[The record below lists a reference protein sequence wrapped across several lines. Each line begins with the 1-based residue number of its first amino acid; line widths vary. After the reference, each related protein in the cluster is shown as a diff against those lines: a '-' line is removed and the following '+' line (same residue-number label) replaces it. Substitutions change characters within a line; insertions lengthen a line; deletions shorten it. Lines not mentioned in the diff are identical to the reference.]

1 MKFVRQRSGS
11 DLVSIALCASTIV
24 CAPSVVLAHTNS
36 VGFLLEE
43 GTTAGTFDL
52 EVFYGSWHN
61 NTSPLQEGFLRIW
74 EMTDAEYLTFQND
87 PASGFTG
94 ELGTVVVGDP
104 TVNTG
109 AAAPP
114 AFAPSALF
122 ANGGVNYANTA
133 NLPSEFVA
141 GENYFYSGS
150 INYPDG
156 SPEADLGY
164 GQGLF
169 GVDGVD
175 FSAGPYTSVDGTIY
189 EVDNDV
195 WGHQS
200 ASANLASGNYRFFY
214 EDTATYPAPTTAT
227 WDPQQAIRYSAF
239 FTITPDG
246 RIVLPGVS
254 TVVTED
260 QRPGISPIAEETTQL
275 SILERVLLSSE
286 GAMYGVNGIFTN
298 TAESLNAER
307 AVFLRDEYRVMIVV
321 ASDNGLGTV
330 VFSEVEAVYDADTGT
345 WYDPVSGNAYET
357 VQNASQLDTLSGFG
371 SSSQVVIRDYMLE
384 EGENLFKS
392 ADGTFY
398 AYDAYLLADLGVSV
412 GEGVNPI
419 LLDTAR
425 YASSLTR
432 TIDGS
437 ITNII
442 TGAKAMTAE
451 AVPGAVTATEFTLPT
466 VDFGDMATTALGAV
480 NTGTITL
487 GVNSVVDKAS
497 TTTTRAIAASMAQI
511 GGSADTGAL
520 VLNVASN
527 ASAVNGS
534 ILNTMIT
541 VNGSIGSASTTALGA
556 VNTGK
561 IVSGIDAAVQGIVG
575 MSGQNTSGL

>member
-11 DLVSIALCASTIV
+11 DLASIALCASTIV

-87 PASGFTG
+87 PALGFTSG
-94 ELGTVVVGDP
+94 LGTVVVGDP
-104 TVNTG
+104 AVNSG
-109 AAAPP
+109 AVAPP
-114 AFAPSALF
+114 AFQASTLF

-189 EVDNDV
+189 QVDSSQV

-200 ASANLASGNYRFFY
+200 ASVNLASGNYRFFY
-214 EDTATYPAPTTAT
+214 EDTATYPQPTTAT
-227 WDPQQAIRYSAF
+227 WSPQAGIRYSAF

-260 QRPGISPIAEETTQL
+260 QRPGISPIIEETTQL
-275 SILERVLLSSE
+275 SILERVILSSE
-286 GAMYGVNGIFTN
+286 GATYDINGIFTN
-298 TAESLNAER
+298 TAETLNAER
-307 AVFLRDEYRVMIVV
+307 AVFLRDEYRVTIVV
-321 ASDNGLGTV
+321 ASDNGFGTV
-330 VFSEVEAVYDADTGT
+330 IFSEVEAVYDADTGT

-357 VQNASQLDTLSGFG
+357 VQNVGQLNTLSGFG
-371 SSSQVVIRDYMLE
+371 TSSQVVIRDYMLE

-398 AYDAYLLADLGVSV
+398 AYDAYLLADLGVSI

-437 ITNII
+437 ITNLI
-442 TGAKAMTAE
+442 TGVSAATAQT
-451 AVPGAVTATEFTLPT
+451 VSDTGSATVFSIPT
-466 VDFGDMATTALGAV
+466 VDLGDMTTTVLGAV
-480 NTGTITL
+480 NTGEIAL
-487 GVNSVVDKAS
+487 GVNSAVDEAS
-497 TTTTRAIAASMAQI
+497 TSTTRAISAAMTQI

-527 ASAVNGS
+527 AGSINGS
-534 ILNTMIT
+534 IQNTMIA
-541 VNGSIGSASTTALGA
+541 VNGSIGSTSTTTLGA
-556 VNTGK
+556 VNTGT
-561 IVSGIDAAVQGIVG
+561 IVSGVNAAVAGIVG
-575 MSGQNTSGL
+575 MSGQSGL

>member
-1 MKFVRQRSGS
+1 
-11 DLVSIALCASTIV
+11 
-24 CAPSVVLAHTNS
+24 
-36 VGFLLEE
+36 
-43 GTTAGTFDL
+43 L

-87 PASGFTG
+87 PAAGFTSG
-94 ELGTVVVGDP
+94 LGTVVVGDP

-156 SPEADLGY
+156 SPETDLGY

-189 EVDNDV
+189 QVDNSQV

-214 EDTATYPAPTTAT
+214 EDTATYPKPTTAT

-260 QRPGISPIAEETTQL
+260 QRPGLSPIIEETTQL

-286 GAMYGVNGIFTN
+286 GAMYGVNGIFAN
-298 TAESLNAER
+298 TAETLNAER

-321 ASDNGLGTV
+321 ASDNGSGTA

-345 WYDPVSGNAYET
+345 WYDPVSGKAYET
-357 VQNASQLDTLSGFG
+357 VQNASQLNTLSGFG
-371 SSSQVVIRDYMLE
+371 SSSQVVVLDYMLE
-384 EGENLFKS
+384 EGENMFKS

-425 YASSLTR
+425 YASGLTR
-432 TIDGS
+432 NIDGS
-437 ITNII
+437 ITNTI
-442 TGAKAMTAE
+442 TGATALTAE
-451 AVPGAVTATEFTLPT
+451 SVLGAATATEFIHPT
-466 VDFGDMATTALGAV
+466 FDFGYMATTALGAV

-487 GVNSVVDKAS
+487 GVNSVVDDAS
-497 TTTTRAIAASMAQI
+497 TSTTRAIAASMAQI

-527 ASAVNGS
+527 AYAVNGS
-534 ILNTMIT
+534 IRNTMIT
-541 VNGSIGSASTTALGA
+541 VNGAIGSASTTALGA
-556 VNTGK
+556 VNTGN
-561 IVSGIDAAVQGIVG
+561 IMSGVDAAVQGIVG

>member
-11 DLVSIALCASTIV
+11 DIASIALCASTIV

-87 PASGFTG
+87 PALGFTSG
-94 ELGTVVVGDP
+94 LGTVVVGDP
-104 TVNTG
+104 AVNSG
-109 AAAPP
+109 AVAPP
-114 AFAPSALF
+114 AFQASTLF

-189 EVDNDV
+189 QVDSSQV

-200 ASANLASGNYRFFY
+200 ASVNLASGNYRFFY
-214 EDTATYPAPTTAT
+214 EDTATYPQPTTAT
-227 WDPQQAIRYSAF
+227 WSPQAGIRYSAF

-260 QRPGISPIAEETTQL
+260 QRPGISPIIEETTQL
-275 SILERVLLSSE
+275 SILERVILSSE
-286 GAMYGVNGIFTN
+286 GATYDINGIFTN
-298 TAESLNAER
+298 TAETLNAER
-307 AVFLRDEYRVMIVV
+307 AVFLRDEYRVTIVV
-321 ASDNGLGTV
+321 ASDNGFGTV
-330 VFSEVEAVYDADTGT
+330 IFSEVEAVYDADTGT

-357 VQNASQLDTLSGFG
+357 VQNVGQLNTLSGFG
-371 SSSQVVIRDYMLE
+371 TSSQVVIRDYMLE

-398 AYDAYLLADLGVSV
+398 AYDAYLLADLGVSI

-437 ITNII
+437 ITNLI
-442 TGAKAMTAE
+442 TGVSAATAQT
-451 AVPGAVTATEFTLPT
+451 VSDTGSATVFSIPT
-466 VDFGDMATTALGAV
+466 VDLGDMTTTVLGAV
-480 NTGTITL
+480 NTGEIAL
-487 GVNSVVDKAS
+487 GVNSAVDEAS
-497 TTTTRAIAASMAQI
+497 TSTTRAISAAMTQI

-527 ASAVNGS
+527 AGSINGS
-534 ILNTMIT
+534 IQNTMIA
-541 VNGSIGSASTTALGA
+541 VNGSIGSTSTTTLGA
-556 VNTGK
+556 VNTGT
-561 IVSGIDAAVQGIVG
+561 IVSGVNAAVAGIVG
-575 MSGQNTSGL
+575 MSGQSGL